1 MNLTSILPRVKI
13 YLEKF
18 GDLMDTREN
27 LIVPGLIL
35 GVYFA
40 IASCHETEMRN
51 CERIEEREVT
61 CCVDYEYGR
70 SGPQCIGDGICIKEV
85 CVD

>member
-1 MNLTSILPRVKI
+1 MLTK
-13 YLEKF
+13 E
-18 GDLMDTREN
+18 DL
-27 LIVPGLIL
+27 IIPGLIL
-35 GVYFA
+35 GAYFA

-70 SGPQCIGDGICIKEV
+70 SGPQCIDDGICIKEV